1 MHYSIRFPATLEKA
15 NDAYNTVS
23 EWLKKENCSQRTLT
37 QVGIALDEI
46 VSNIVYYAYGPE
58 GGEIEITLDVDP
70 DSFEFHVIDEGV
82 AFNPLT
88 AKEPDVTLPAEERKI
103 GGYGIFIVQTI
114 MDDVRYRRDA
124 IKNILSF
131 KKKR

>member
-1 MHYSIRFPATLEKA
+1 M
-15 NDAYNTVS
+15 
-23 EWLKKENCSQRTLT
+23 
-37 QVGIALDEI
+37 
-46 VSNIVYYAYGPE
+46 
-58 GGEIEITLDVDP
+58 
-70 DSFEFHVIDEGV
+70 IDEGV